1 MTNHLNHMDENGK
14 VYCKKLNFVETLGD
28 LWNPHCFNDCGRLSG
43 SVQGEGVECQWDDDD
58 YDYPWVHIHDPYAE
72 FARVNLLGDVS
83 MGIPAHLAVDK
94 VEPVRGI
101 YFIMIKK
108 IRMLPEELWVHQKH
122 IAANSHVIYI
132 GQADNKHGLKQRL
145 ALQDLQH
152 LRRPI
157 YFFPFSRCGIGIRT
171 RARFIKE

>member
-1 MTNHLNHMDENGK
+1 
-14 VYCKKLNFVETLGD
+14 
-28 LWNPHCFNDCGRLSG
+28 
-43 SVQGEGVECQWDDDD
+43 
-58 YDYPWVHIHDPYAE
+58 
-72 FARVNLLGDVS
+72 

-132 GQADNKHGLKQRL
+132 GQADNKHGLKQRP
-145 ALQDLQH
+145 
-152 LRRPI
+152 RYKI
-157 YFFPFSRCGIGIRT
+157 YNT
-171 RARFIKE
+171 